1 MSAHNQP
8 PAEAGAD
15 LPVAATVVGAFA
27 SVAGQLALVRQD
39 AKGAIALLAAAIAL
53 SLILP
58 AGGASNLFLILVGFA
73 ATAHL
78 GLHWCRVMLLGP
90 AVLPARGLGWPP
102 QPWPFFAI
110 GRASCRERGCQEVEI
125 QVVAGSSK

>member
-27 SVAGQLALVRQD
+27 SVAGQLALVGHA

-73 ATAHL
+73 APAHF
-78 GLHWCRVMLLGP
+78 GLNWFRVMLPVPPG
-90 AVLPARGLGWPP
+90 LPARGPCWPQPPWSFLGRSAEPSQRPGVVSTCKSRWPP
-102 QPWPFFAI
+102 FQ
-110 GRASCRERGCQEVEI
+110 
-125 QVVAGSSK
+125 

>member
-27 SVAGQLALVRQD
+27 SVAGQLALVGQA

-73 ATAHL
+73 ATAHF
-78 GLHWCRVMLLGP
+78 GLNWCRVMLLGP
-90 AVLPARGLGWPP
+90 RSEERRVGTECV
-102 QPWPFFAI
+102 
-110 GRASCRERGCQEVEI
+110 STCRSRW
-125 QVVAGSSK
+125 SPYH

>member
-27 SVAGQLALVRQD
+27 SVAGQLALVGQA
-39 AKGAIALLAAAIAL
+39 AKGAIAQLAAAIAL

-73 ATAHL
+73 ATAHF
-78 GLHWCRVMLLGP
+78 GLNWCRVMLLVP
-90 AVLPARGLGWPP
+90 AGLPARGTSRGRNGGWRSEEHTSELHSPM
-102 QPWPFFAI
+102 
-110 GRASCRERGCQEVEI
+110 RHS
-125 QVVAGSSK
+125 